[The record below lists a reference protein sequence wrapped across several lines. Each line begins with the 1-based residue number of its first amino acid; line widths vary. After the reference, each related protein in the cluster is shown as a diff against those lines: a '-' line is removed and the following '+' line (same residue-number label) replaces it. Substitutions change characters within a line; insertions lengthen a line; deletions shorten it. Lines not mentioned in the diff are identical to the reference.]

1 MARIP
6 SPALTILVRAG
17 KTAKGGERMTLRIL
31 LWLAVLL
38 PGSALGQGLQLPDVI
53 KSGDIISR
61 QVPTGEVGDRVG
73 CFAISTRTDDQLT
86 ISLDAEGFGGEV
98 ILARG
103 ALCASAAMQARRSW
117 QEGQAFS
124 PLSHTVVG
132 GRYLVIVR
140 SNGGKGSYKLAVT
153 TGTDSD
159 PDMADSI
166 ETATSPA
173 PVADARIALM
183 NAQTEKFRADEARAA
198 AERARIA
205 EQARRAQARAEAE
218 ARRRD
223 AEMADMRARNDRLI
237 GQAWARNMASLGNTI
252 GQNLANESAT
262 RERIAQADIAARNA
276 ERARQKEAEARAAQ
290 RDAQTEQ
297 ARRKAAEDLQAAQKN
312 RQTADAAA
320 SRSAAS
326 GAATAGASA
335 DGKAV
340 KKPAEKPEI
349 IAMIEGVAVC
359 PLNPDR
365 AKLFGESICY
375 GPFQDGLSDHNKPHD
390 IALLC
395 GDSASQP
402 RDLGH
407 FGNNHVWGCGF
418 GINPRKSGF
427 PNIDQAARFGLNI
440 PSRRTYHC
448 DAKIDGYCRSN

>member
-1 MARIP
+1 
-6 SPALTILVRAG
+6 
-17 KTAKGGERMTLRIL
+17 MTLRVL
-31 LWLAVLL
+31 LWLAALF
-38 PGSALGQGLQLPDVI
+38 PGSALGQGLQQPDVI
-53 KSGDIISR
+53 KSGDVISR
-61 QVPTGEVGDRVG
+61 QVPSGQVGDRVG
-73 CFAISTRTDDQLT
+73 CFAISTSADDELT
-86 ISLDAEGFGGEV
+86 ITLDAQGFGGEV

-103 ALCASAAMQARRSW
+103 ALCASAAMQARQSW
-117 QEGQAFS
+117 QEGQAFR
-124 PLSHTVVG
+124 PLSHAVAG

-140 SNGGKGSYKLAVT
+140 GNGGKGSYKLGVT
-153 TGTDSD
+153 TGTDSVAT
-159 PDMADSI
+159 ADSI

-237 GQAWARNMASLGNTI
+237 GQAWARNMTELGNTI

-262 RERIAQADIAARNA
+262 RERIAQAEIAARNA
-276 ERARQKEAEARAAQ
+276 ERARQREAEARAAQ

-297 ARRKAAEDLQAAQKN
+297 ARRKAAEDLQAAQRN
-312 RQTADAAA
+312 RQAADAAA
-320 SRSAAS
+320 NRPAAS
-326 GAATAGASA
+326 GHTPAGTSA
-335 DGKAV
+335 DGKTV

-375 GPFQDGLSDHNKPHD
+375 GPFQDGLSDHNKPYD

-395 GDSASQP
+395 GSDKSQP